1 VIPGVFVTGTDT
13 GVGKTLIACALIHAL
28 TARGVKVLP
37 MKPIAAGAV
46 IHDGGWAN
54 QDSIALLRAA
64 DGHPAR
70 MRDVTPVLLRQPM
83 APHIAAA
90 RENRRIML
98 EPILASYRKL
108 AADAQFMVVEG
119 VGGFRVPL
127 DVDLDTVH
135 LARAIGLPV
144 LLVVGM
150 RLGCLNHAL
159 LTADAIKA
167 AGLPFAGWVANTV
180 DADMAVPMENIAAL
194 EDRLDAPLLAR
205 IPFASPPDARLL
217 AAAIDAAALLGK
229 GRA

>member
-1 VIPGVFVTGTDT
+1 MTPGVFITGTDT
-13 GVGKTLIACALIHAL
+13 GVGKTLVGCALIHAL
-28 TARGVKVLP
+28 TARGMKVLP

-54 QDSIALLRAA
+54 EDSIALLRAA

-90 RENRRIML
+90 RENRRITL

-108 AADAQFMVVEG
+108 AGEAEFMVVEG

-127 DVDLDTVH
+127 DVDLDTVD
-135 LARAIGLPV
+135 LARAIGLPM
-144 LLVVGM
+144 LLVVGL

-159 LTADAIKA
+159 LTADAIRA
-167 AGLPFAGWVANTV
+167 AGLPFAGWIANAV
-180 DADMAVPMENIAAL
+180 DPDMAVPMENIAAL
-194 EDRLDAPLLAR
+194 EDRLDAPLLGR
-205 IPFASPPDARLL
+205 FPFGSPPDARQL

>member
-1 VIPGVFVTGTDT
+1 VTAGVFVTGTDT
-13 GVGKTLIACALIHAL
+13 GVGKTLVTCAVIHAL

-54 QDSIALLRAA
+54 PDSIALLRAA

-108 AADAQFMVVEG
+108 AADAEFMVVEG

-127 DVDLDTVH
+127 DVDFDTVH

-144 LLVVGM
+144 LLVVGL

-159 LTADAIKA
+159 LSADAVKA
-167 AGLPFAGWVANTV
+167 SGLPLAGWIANAI
-180 DADMAVPMENIAAL
+180 DPDMAAPMENIAAL
-194 EDRLDAPLLAR
+194 EDRLEAPLLGR
-205 IPFASPPDARLL
+205 IPFASPPDARQL
-217 AAAIDAAALLGK
+217 AAEIDVAALLGK
-229 GRA
+229 SRA